1 MNQALTHGLP
11 AVVVAAALYGCSP
24 VLQAASVRRA
34 APGVGLGLRLL
45 PRLAVQPLWLLGTA
59 CGIAAFAAEAYA
71 FSVAPAALVAPLITL
86 DMVFLVLLARHGL
99 SEHLGNAGALGIL
112 AMVLG
117 TALIAFAFSG
127 DAELGAPAS
136 HAQLLAFLVGG
147 TAAAGAT
154 AVVGDRGSRTG
165 RSWLA
170 AIGFGVASGVA
181 SGIATLT
188 TRQIGLT
195 FDVHD
200 PWPVLATPTPYA
212 LLVASILALAL
223 LQRGLQSGASV
234 LTFPVMS
241 FMSAFVPVMIGI
253 TVLDDEVPTSGP
265 GVGFVFALLAV
276 ALGVALLARDRAAA
290 EHTMEGTDLRV
301 GEAA

>member
-11 AVVVAAALYGCSP
+11 AVVVAAALYGCAP

-34 APGVGLGLRLL
+34 APAVGLGLRLL

-99 SEHLGNAGALGIL
+99 SERLGIAGALGIL

-147 TAAAGAT
+147 TAAAGA
-154 AVVGDRGSRTG
+154 AAVRRGPREPHRAIVVGGHRVRGRLRRRFRDRDTVHPSD
-165 RSWLA
+165 RSHIRRA
-170 AIGFGVASGVA
+170 
-181 SGIATLT
+181 
-188 TRQIGLT
+188 R
-195 FDVHD
+195 
-200 PWPVLATPTPYA
+200 P
-212 LLVASILALAL
+212 
-223 LQRGLQSGASV
+223 
-234 LTFPVMS
+234 
-241 FMSAFVPVMIGI
+241 
-253 TVLDDEVPTSGP
+253 
-265 GVGFVFALLAV
+265 
-276 ALGVALLARDRAAA
+276 LARS
-290 EHTMEGTDLRV
+290 
-301 GEAA
+301 